1 MEELLKK
8 LRKYEIRIRKA
19 INWQMQGDFHSI
31 FKGSGLEFDDVRSY
45 QYGDDVRIIDW
56 KVSAKGHG
64 TFVKVF
70 REEREQLVYFM
81 VDVSASQELG
91 RADRPKIEVAK
102 EVCGVLALSA
112 VKEAGQVGLIAF
124 TDQNELYIKPS
135 KGTRHAYELISRLF
149 SLKPASPRTNLTAGL
164 LFTLRLLRRRSVVI
178 VLSDFID
185 TGWEHNL
192 KALARKHDLVAI
204 QLGDSRERKVP
215 KLGLLPILDK
225 ESGKTIWVNTSR
237 GFFRKQ
243 MERQYHENK
252 ENLQQIC
259 TKFGAD
265 YLYIDTADDYVP
277 QLISLFK
284 KRNLSKRRV

>member
-1 MEELLKK
+1 MEDILKK

-70 REEREQLVYFM
+70 REEREQLVYFY
-81 VDVSASQELG
+81 VDVSASQDLG
-91 RADRPKIEVAK
+91 RADRHKIEVAR

-112 VKEAGQVGLIAF
+112 VKEAGQVGLIAY
-124 TDQNELYIKPS
+124 TDQNELYIKPA
-135 KGTRHAYELISRLF
+135 KGTKHAYELISRFFHLKPQ
-149 SLKPASPRTNLTAGL
+149 SLKTNLSAGL
-164 LFTLRLLRRRSVVI
+164 LFTLRLLRRRSVII

-185 TGWEHNL
+185 EGWEHNL
-192 KALARKHDLVAI
+192 KALARKHDLVVL
-204 QLGDSRERKVP
+204 QLGDKRERKIP
-215 KLGLLPILDK
+215 GLGLIPLLDK

-237 GFFRKQ
+237 GFFRRQ
-243 MERQYHENK
+243 IERQYNDNK
-252 ENLQQIC
+252 EHLQQLC
-259 TKFGAD
+259 AKFGAD
-265 YLYIDTADDYVP
+265 YLYIDTADDFVP
-277 QLISLFK
+277 QLITLFK
-284 KRNLSKRRV
+284 KRNQSKRRA

>member
-31 FKGSGLEFDDVRSY
+31 FKGSGLEFDDVRAY

-64 TFVKVF
+64 TYVKVF

-91 RADRPKIEVAK
+91 RADRHKIEVAK

-124 TDQNELYIKPS
+124 TDKNELYIKPS
-135 KGTRHAYELISRLF
+135 KGIRHAYELITRLF
-149 SLKPASPRTNLTAGL
+149 SLAPTSPRTNLAAGL

-204 QLGDSRERKVP
+204 QLGDTRERKIP
-215 KLGLLPILDK
+215 RLGLIPILDK

-243 MERQYHENK
+243 IERQYHENK
-252 ENLQQIC
+252 ENLQQLC
-259 TKFGAD
+259 AKFGAD

-284 KRNLSKRRV
+284 KRNLSKRRA

>member
-31 FKGSGLEFDDVRSY
+31 FKGSGLEFDDVRAY

-64 TFVKVF
+64 TYVKVF

-91 RADRPKIEVAK
+91 RADRHKIEVAK

-124 TDQNELYIKPS
+124 TDKNELYIKPG
-135 KGTRHAYELISRLF
+135 KGIRHAYELITRLF
-149 SLKPASPRTNLTAGL
+149 SLAPTSPRTNLATGL

-204 QLGDSRERKVP
+204 QLGDTRERKIP
-215 KLGLLPILDK
+215 RLGLIPILDK

-243 MERQYHENK
+243 IERQYHENK
-252 ENLQQIC
+252 ENLQQLC
-259 TKFGAD
+259 AKFGAD

-284 KRNLSKRRV
+284 KRNLSKRRA

>member
-19 INWQMQGDFHSI
+19 INWQMQGNYHSI

-64 TFVKVF
+64 TFIKVF
-70 REEREQLVYFM
+70 KEEREQLVYFL
-81 VDVSASQELG
+81 VDVSASQDLG
-91 RADRPKIEVAK
+91 RADRHKIEVAK
-102 EVCGVLALSA
+102 EICGVLALSA
-112 VKEAGQVGLIAF
+112 VKEAGQVGLIAYS
-124 TDQNELYIKPS
+124 DQNELYIKPS
-135 KGTRHAYELISRLF
+135 KGVRHAYEIITRLF
-149 SLKPASPRTNLTAGL
+149 SLKPSSPRTNLSAAL

-192 KALARKHDLVAI
+192 KALSRKHDLVVI
-204 QLGDSRERKVP
+204 HLGDKRERKIP
-215 KLGLLPILDK
+215 KLGLIPILDK

-237 GFFRKQ
+237 GFFRKR
-243 MERQYHENK
+243 MEK
-252 ENLQQIC
+252 EYSTNAEHLQQLC
-259 TKFGAD
+259 AKFGGD
-265 YLYIDTADDYVP
+265 YLYIDTADDFVP
-277 QLISLFK
+277 QLINLFK
-284 KRNLSKRRV
+284 KRNQSKRRA

>member
-19 INWQMQGDFHSI
+19 INWQMQGNYHSI

-64 TFVKVF
+64 TFIKVF
-70 REEREQLVYFM
+70 KEEREQLVYFL

-91 RADRPKIEVAK
+91 RADRHKIEVAK

-112 VKEAGQVGLIAF
+112 IKEAGQVGLIAYS
-124 TDQNELYIKPS
+124 DQNELYIKPS
-135 KGTRHAYELISRLF
+135 KGIRHAYEIITRLF
-149 SLKPASPRTNLTAGL
+149 NLNPASPRTNLAAAL

-185 TGWEHNL
+185 SGWEHNL
-192 KALARKHDLVAI
+192 KALSRKHDLVVI
-204 QLGDSRERKVP
+204 QLGDRRERDIP
-215 KLGLLPILDK
+215 RLGLIPILDK

-237 GFFRKQ
+237 GFFRKR
-243 MERQYHENK
+243 MEKQYSSNTEH
-252 ENLQQIC
+252 LQQLC
-259 TKFGAD
+259 AKFGAD

-277 QLISLFK
+277 QLITLFK
-284 KRNLSKRRV
+284 KRNQSKRRA

>member
-1 MEELLKK
+1 MEDILKK

-70 REEREQLVYFM
+70 REEREQLVYFY
-81 VDVSASQELG
+81 VDVSASQDLG
-91 RADRPKIEVAK
+91 RADRHKIEVAR

-112 VKEAGQVGLIAF
+112 VKEAGQVGLIAY
-124 TDQNELYIKPS
+124 TDQNELYIKPA
-135 KGTRHAYELISRLF
+135 KGTKHAYELISRLF
-149 SLKPASPRTNLTAGL
+149 HLKPQSLKTNLSAGL
-164 LFTLRLLRRRSVVI
+164 LFTLRLLRRRSVII

-185 TGWEHNL
+185 EGWEHNL
-192 KALARKHDLVAI
+192 KALARKHDLVVL
-204 QLGDSRERKVP
+204 QLGDKRERKIP
-215 KLGLLPILDK
+215 GLGLIPLLDK

-237 GFFRKQ
+237 GFFRRQ
-243 MERQYHENK
+243 IERQYNDNK
-252 ENLQQIC
+252 EHLQQLC
-259 TKFGAD
+259 AKFGAD
-265 YLYIDTADDYVP
+265 YLYIDTADDFVP
-277 QLISLFK
+277 QLITLFK
-284 KRNLSKRRV
+284 KRNQSKRRA

>member
-31 FKGSGLEFDDVRSY
+31 FKGSGLEFDDVRAY

-64 TFVKVF
+64 TFIKVF
-70 REEREQLVYFM
+70 KEEREQLVYFLI
-81 VDVSASQELG
+81 DVSASQEIG
-91 RADRPKIEVAK
+91 RSQRQKIEVAK

-112 VKEAGQVGLIAF
+112 VKEAGQVGLIAYS
-124 TDQNELYIKPS
+124 DQNELYIKPS
-135 KGTRHAYELISRLF
+135 KGIRHAYEVITRLF
-149 SLKPASPRTNLTAGL
+149 SLKPASPRTNLSAAL

-192 KALARKHDLVAI
+192 KALARKHDLVAL
-204 QLGDSRERKVP
+204 QLGDSRERKIP
-215 KLGLLPILDK
+215 RLGLIPLLDK
-225 ESGKTIWVNTSR
+225 ESGKTIWANTSR
-237 GFFRKQ
+237 GFFRKK
-243 MERQYHENK
+243 MERQYNENK
-252 ENLQQIC
+252 EHLQQLC
-259 TKFGAD
+259 AKFGAD
-265 YLYIDTADDYVP
+265 YLYIDTADDFVT
-277 QLISLFK
+277 QLITLFK
-284 KRNLSKRRV
+284 KRNQIKRRA

>member
-64 TFVKVF
+64 TYVKVF
-70 REEREQLVYFM
+70 KEEREQLVYFM

-91 RADRPKIEVAK
+91 MADRHKIEVAK

-112 VKEAGQVGLIAF
+112 VKEAGQVGLIAYS
-124 TDQNELYIKPS
+124 DVNELYIKPA
-135 KGTRHAYELISRLF
+135 KGVRHAYELITRLF
-149 SLKPASPRTNLTAGL
+149 SLKPSSPKTNLGQAL

-185 TGWEHNL
+185 IGWDHNL
-192 KALARKHDLVAI
+192 KALARKHDLVVL
-204 QLGDSRERKVP
+204 QLGDSRERKIP
-215 KLGLLPILDK
+215 KLGLIPLLDK
-225 ESGKTIWVNTSR
+225 ESGKTMWVNTSR
-237 GFFRKQ
+237 GSFRQ
-243 MERQYHENK
+243 QIERQYHDNK
-252 ENLQQIC
+252 EHLQQLC
-259 TKFGAD
+259 AKFGAD
-265 YLYIDTADDYVP
+265 YLYIDTADDFVP

-284 KRNLSKRRV
+284 KRNQSRRRA

>member
-70 REEREQLVYFM
+70 REEREQLVYFL

-91 RADRPKIEVAK
+91 GTDRPKIEVAK
-102 EVCGVLALSA
+102 EICGVLALSA
-112 VKEAGQVGLIAF
+112 VKEAGQVGLIAYS
-124 TDQNELYIKPS
+124 DQNELYIKPA
-135 KGTRHAYELISRLF
+135 KGLRHAYELITRLF
-149 SLKPASPRTNLTAGL
+149 PLVPKSAKTNLSAAL

-192 KALARKHDLVAI
+192 KALARKHDLVAL
-204 QLGDSRERKVP
+204 QLGDRRERRIP
-215 KLGLLPILDK
+215 RLGLIPLLDK

-237 GFFRKQ
+237 GGFTRKIEAQ
-243 MERQYHENK
+243 YNSNADNLRQLCAK
-252 ENLQQIC
+252 L
-259 TKFGAD
+259 GAD
-265 YLYIDTADDYVP
+265 YLYIDTAEDFVP

-284 KRNLSKRRV
+284 KRNKVKKRA

>member
-19 INWQMQGDFHSI
+19 INWQMQGNYHSI

-64 TFVKVF
+64 TFIKVF
-70 REEREQLVYFM
+70 KEEREQLVYFL
-81 VDVSASQELG
+81 VDVSASQDLG
-91 RADRPKIEVAK
+91 RADRHKIEVAK

-112 VKEAGQVGLIAF
+112 IKEAGQVGLIAYS
-124 TDQNELYIKPS
+124 DQNELYIKPS
-135 KGTRHAYELISRLF
+135 KGIRHAYEIITRLF
-149 SLKPASPRTNLTAGL
+149 SLNPASPRTNLGAAL

-192 KALARKHDLVAI
+192 KALSRKHDLVVI
-204 QLGDSRERKVP
+204 QLGDRRERDIP
-215 KLGLLPILDK
+215 RLGLIPILDK

-237 GFFRKQ
+237 GFFRKR
-243 MERQYHENK
+243 MEKQYSTNTEH
-252 ENLQQIC
+252 LQQLC
-259 TKFGAD
+259 AKFGAD

-277 QLISLFK
+277 QLITLFK
-284 KRNLSKRRV
+284 KRNQSKRRA

>member
-70 REEREQLVYFM
+70 REEREQLVYFL

-91 RADRPKIEVAK
+91 GSERHKIEVAK
-102 EVCGVLALSA
+102 EICGVLALSA
-112 VKEAGQVGLIAF
+112 VKEAGQVGLIAYS
-124 TDQNELYIKPS
+124 DQNELYIKPA
-135 KGTRHAYELISRLF
+135 KGLRHAYELITRLF
-149 SLKPASPRTNLTAGL
+149 PLVPASPRTNLAAAL

-192 KALARKHDLVAI
+192 KALARKHDLVAL
-204 QLGDSRERKVP
+204 QLGDRRERRIP
-215 KLGLLPILDK
+215 RLGLIPLLDK

-237 GFFRKQ
+237 GGFIRKI
-243 MERQYHENK
+243 EAQYNENA
-252 ENLQQIC
+252 ENLRQLC
-259 TKFGAD
+259 SKFGAD
-265 YLYIDTADDYVP
+265 YLYIDTADDFVP

-284 KRNLSKRRV
+284 KRNKIKKRA

>member
-1 MEELLKK
+1 MEDLLKK

-70 REEREQLVYFM
+70 REEREQLVYFL
-81 VDVSASQELG
+81 VDVSASQDLG
-91 RADRPKIEVAK
+91 GTSRHKIEVAK

-112 VKEAGQVGLIAF
+112 VKEAGQVGLIAYS
-124 TDQNELYIKPS
+124 DQNELYIKPA
-135 KGTRHAYELISRLF
+135 KGLRHAYELVTRLF
-149 SLKPASPRTNLTAGL
+149 PLQPKSPKTNLSAAF

-185 TGWEHNL
+185 SGWEHNL
-192 KALARKHDLVAI
+192 KALARKHDLVVL
-204 QLGDSRERKVP
+204 QLGDRRERQIP
-215 KLGLLPILDK
+215 RLGLIPLLDK
-225 ESGKTIWVNTSR
+225 ESGRTLWVNTSR
-237 GFFRKQ
+237 GWFRKKI
-243 MERQYHENK
+243 ENQYHDNTEK
-252 ENLQQIC
+252 LKQLC
-259 TKFGAD
+259 LKFGAD
-265 YLYIDTADDYVP
+265 YLYIDTADDFVP
-277 QLISLFK
+277 QLITLFK
-284 KRNLSKRRV
+284 KRNSSKRRA